1 MKLLI
6 LGDMHLSDSKPKRR
20 VDGYKKHQEEKIRAI
35 VDIVERYSPTITI
48 QPGDLC
54 DKWEA
59 PDKFKT
65 RWMRI
70 LCQLPGMYLVPGQH
84 DLRYHSSGTDNTP
97 FGVIAE
103 ALGYKILSSKPYDV
117 GGGIYLYGAGW
128 NRPVPKIVTPDGFNI
143 LVIHKMIVMDKL
155 WDQQEDYQVAGS
167 FLRRYNFNLIVSGD
181 NHQTFYYGS
190 KGKWLIN
197 AGTLMRNKIDQES
210 HIPSVFIFD
219 TDTATFKQHMLSV
232 RPFGEVF
239 NLEVAEREEKKNKR
253 LQELSDSL
261 KKKSRIKGLDYKQR
275 VIKRVNTLKA
285 NNEIKPLTEKII
297 GEVMGN

>member
-1 MKLLI
+1 MLLMI
-6 LGDMHLSDSKPKRR
+6 TGDWHLTENKPERRSDNYTKAQELKINFIIEASKKY
-20 VDGYKKHQEEKIRAI
+20 G
-35 VDIVERYSPTITI
+35 VDIIL

-54 DKWEA
+54 DKWEIK
-59 PDKFKT
+59 DKFKT
-65 RWMRI
+65 RWIRI
-70 LCQLPGMYLVPGQH
+70 LKKLPNIACVYGQH
-84 DLRYHSSGTDNTP
+84 DCRYHTSDTDNTP
-97 FGVIAE
+97 FGVITE
-103 ALGYKILSSKPYDV
+103 ALGYKILSSKPYDI

-128 NRPVPKIVTPDGFNI
+128 NKPIPKIITHNDFNI

-167 FLRRYNFNLIVSGD
+167 FLRRHNFDLIVSGD
-181 NHQTFYYGS
+181 NHQTFYYED
-190 KGKWLIN
+190 KGRWLIN
-197 AGTLMRNKIDQES
+197 AGSLMRNKIDQED
-210 HIPSVFIFD
+210 HKPCVFIFD
-219 TDTATFKQHMLSV
+219 TDSRSFDQYRVPVK
-232 RPFGEVF
+232 PFGEVF